1 MFLLL
6 SASNT
11 LTTTNSNVVFS
22 GTVNSDS
29 TTRDL
34 TINSGTGD
42 VQFGNAVG
50 ATNALGSINITGNL
64 DLNAAIIGASS
75 VDVSGTSDIC

>member
-1 MFLLL
+1 M
-6 SASNT
+6 
-11 LTTTNSNVVFS
+11 
-22 GTVNSDS
+22 
-29 TTRDL
+29 

-75 VDVSGTSDIC
+75 VDVSGTSILVEMLQQQEIKLFQILQP